1 MSSLPSSSS
10 NRSRRSWRIRGTK
23 KKRLENL
30 IERHPYDEVYKSEQ
44 VQLLYSQAM
53 KLRYEDASNSLKFFK
68 EVLKIDKNHTEA
80 ALKTSWLCI
89 KFAEYEEATNVL
101 KPVVQSSHTTML
113 QKQRAYTNLACAA
126 IWDTKNPNYV
136 MAEGYARDGIKL
148 DGEGTNKLW
157 ENLATALKHQNK
169 LEEAREAFRMALQLN
184 PKSVNAIERQAS
196 IERHLKI
203 EQKRKRKEGRGSRFK
218 IKSPR
223 EILGNRKSGD
233 FTKV

>member
-1 MSSLPSSSS
+1 MLEEQL
-10 NRSRRSWRIRGTK
+10 K
-23 KKRLENL
+23 KHEDDQQIKNEL
-30 IERHPYDEVYKSEQ
+30 

-53 KLRYEDASNSLKFFK
+53 KLRYEDATNSLKYFK
-68 EVLKIDKNHTEA
+68 EVLKIAPDHTEA

-89 KFAEYEEATNVL
+89 KFAEYEEALQVL
-101 KPVVQSSHTTML
+101 LPVVSSSSTTPL

-126 IWDTKNPNYV
+126 IWDPKNPKYEL
-136 MAEGYARDGIKL
+136 AEQYARTGIAI

-157 ENLATALKHQNK
+157 ENLATALKNQNR
-169 LEEAREAFRMALQLN
+169 LEEARDAFQRALQLN

-203 EQKRKRKEGRGSRFK
+203 EHKRKKKEEGRGSRFK

-223 EILGNRKSGD
+223 EILGHRKSGD